1 LSGIDKVIMPKKNN
15 SEDLSRELLERKMH
29 RDDLCTPE
37 QKRHQAREGYQRFTE
52 EEKREPHSL
61 QYRSGFALDAPWL
74 LRADMPAYLR
84 EDRPPFYAFIPK
96 DQAPELHPLLE
107 HQTVATNLGH
117 PTKGVIRV
125 LVPQNAGPEE
135 RLLLHE
141 EYHAG
146 TNRVYSR
153 DYSCGPLTRAVAQH
167 LGTFDGDEEEM
178 AWSAYVLR
186 QFYDAQGTRVIA
198 ARVLADTAIL
208 DDRRDLF
215 PYAYVYESTTDGR
228 ENRETA
234 VWLRKGNALTARS
247 FYNDEGARRSIEYSN
262 GMKAMYT
269 GPYGN
274 ERMVTMT
281 RDPAVSSGVVR
292 EFYAGPPGCAYLTR
306 QVYQDGTIKFFA
318 GTTPNFVHLSK
329 VWHPDGRTELYSGD
343 WRGVALVGTGYEPRD
358 GEQTIEPTPGL
369 VRAVLAICDGFER
382 EAPQEELAGLAK
394 QLAEVAPADRISEVI
409 ASNEDDPEAAWATL
423 AARAFA
429 AGGGDNPD
437 PRACVL
443 SHFLG
448 SSPARAAEIIQVH
461 EGVQSATAVC
471 AAKFEQHA
479 PRDPANQ
486 AHMDVLEGELAASF
500 KIMTDNGVS
509 KEDAQ
514 RVLDEF
520 LTDADAKA
528 RAMCAAGVSGPTV
541 GPEEVERITRRLAH
555 ATMNKALATVRPAT
569 EQGAAS
575 ANGATPAPQGDLD
588 KVMRIGT
595 SHPRTD
601 LHGKRVKILSRAGKL
616 RAGEREIEFL
626 DAPVPKP
633 PKGATRWV
641 VLTTDLVKEAEWL
654 AARSAKQAERA
665 AKAESDKARR
675 RANKLARQLESDAKL
690 AAELQEE
697 EKAAVLAAAAAPPGP
712 PPEGQRPLRE
722 QLRCPIDGALLE
734 DAVLASDGYVYNKSS
749 LQAHWTTKEA
759 LVSPVTGATM
769 TSVLCRH
776 NPIRSVVKELIAA
789 PDKGQ
794 GVPAD
799 EPDLVLCPIS
809 QEVMQEPVLAED
821 GNLYDRATL
830 AQWFATGAT
839 TSPMTN
845 TAMGQQ
851 VLADRH
857 AAILCA
863 AWRA

>member
-1 LSGIDKVIMPKKNN
+1 MPTNIN
-15 SEDLSRELLERKMH
+15 EDLSRELLERKMH
-29 RDDLCTPE
+29 RDNLCTPE
-37 QKRHQAREGYQRFTE
+37 QKRHQAREGYQRYTD
-52 EEKREPHSL
+52 EEKGATHTL

-84 EDRPPFYAFIPK
+84 EDRPPFYAFIPQ
-96 DQAPELHPLLE
+96 DQAPELHQGILD
-107 HQTVATNLGH
+107 HQSVGVNLGH
-117 PTKGVIRV
+117 PTKGVIQV
-125 LVPQNAGPEE
+125 LVPQHAAE
-135 RLLLHE
+135 RERILIHE
-141 EYHAG
+141 EHHEG

-153 DYSCGPLTRAVAQH
+153 DYACGPMTRAVAQH

-178 AWSAYVLR
+178 AWSTYVLR
-186 QFYDAQGTRVIA
+186 EFYDAQGTRVIG
-198 ARVLADTAIL
+198 ARVLADFAL
-208 DDRRDLF
+208 LSDRRDLF
-215 PYAYVYESTTDGR
+215 PYAYVYSPVGGRENR

-234 VWLRKGNALTARS
+234 VWLRKGNGLTARC

-269 GPYGN
+269 GDYGQ

-306 QVYQDGTIKFFA
+306 QVYQDGTIKFYA
-318 GTTPNFVHLSK
+318 GTTPNFVHVSK

-343 WRGVALVGTGYEPRD
+343 WRAVELVGVGYEPRD

-369 VRAVLAICDGFER
+369 VRAVLAICDAFER
-382 EAPQEELAGLAK
+382 EANQEELHGLAK
-394 QLAEVAPADRISEVI
+394 QLMDVAPAERISEVI
-409 ASNEDDPEAAWATL
+409 ASNQEDPEATWATL

-429 AGGGDNPD
+429 SGGGENPD

-448 SSPARAAEIIQVH
+448 CCPARAAEIIKVH
-461 EGVQSATAVC
+461 EGVQNVTAVC
-471 AAKFEQHA
+471 AAKFEEHA

-486 AHMDVLEGELAASF
+486 AQMDILEGELAASF

-520 LTDADAKA
+520 IAQADAKS
-528 RAMCAAGVSGPTV
+528 RAMCAAGASGPAV
-541 GPEEVERITRRLAH
+541 GPEDVERITRTLAH
-555 ATMNKALATVRPAT
+555 ATMNNAFATVRPAT

-575 ANGATPAPQGDLD
+575 ANGATPAPKDDLD
-588 KVMRIGT
+588 KVMRIGA

-633 PKGATRWV
+633 PKGATRWA

-675 RANKLARQLESDAKL
+675 RANKLAKQLEADAKL

-734 DAVLASDGYVYNKSS
+734 DAVLASDGYAYNKSS
-749 LQAHWTTKEA
+749 LQAHWTTKAA

-789 PDKGQ
+789 PAKGQ

-845 TAMGQQ
+845 TAMGQR
-851 VLADRH
+851 VAADRH
-857 AAILCA
+857 VAILCA

>member
-1 LSGIDKVIMPKKNN
+1 MPTNT
-15 SEDLSRELLERKMH
+15 SEDLSRELLERNMH
-29 RDDLCTPE
+29 RDNLCTPE
-37 QKRHQAREGYQRFTE
+37 QKRHQAREGYQRYTE
-52 EEKREPHSL
+52 EEKRATHTL

-84 EDRPPFYAFIPK
+84 EDRPPFYAFIPQ
-96 DQAPELHPLLE
+96 DQAPELHPQLE
-107 HQTVATNLGH
+107 HQSVATNLGH

-125 LVPQNAGPEE
+125 LVPQHTSEQE
-135 RLLLHE
+135 RILLHE
-141 EYHAG
+141 ERHAG
-146 TNRVYSR
+146 TNRVHSR
-153 DYSCGPLTRAVAQH
+153 DYACGPMTRAVAQY

-178 AWSAYVLR
+178 AWSAHVLR
-186 QFYDAQGTRVIA
+186 EFYDAQGTTKIG
-198 ARVLADTAIL
+198 ARVLADFALL

-215 PYAYVYESTTDGR
+215 PYAYVYEDPTDGR

-234 VWLRKGNALTARS
+234 VWLRKGNGLTARC
-247 FYNDEGARRSIEYSN
+247 FYNDGGARRSIEYSN

-269 GPYGN
+269 GSYGN

-306 QVYQDGTIKFFA
+306 QVFQDGTIKFYA
-318 GTTPNFVHLSK
+318 GTTPNFVHVSK
-329 VWHPDGRTELYSGD
+329 VWHADGRTELYAGD
-343 WRGVALVGTGYEPRD
+343 WRGVELVGTGYEPRD

-369 VRAVLAICDGFER
+369 VRAVLAICDAFER
-382 EAPQEELAGLAK
+382 EANQEELAGLAK
-394 QLAEVAPADRISEVI
+394 QLMDVAPAERISEVI
-409 ASNEDDPEAAWATL
+409 ASDQEDPEAAWATL

-429 AGGGDNPD
+429 SGGGENPD

-448 SSPARAAEIIQVH
+448 CCPARAAEIIKVH
-461 EGVQSATAVC
+461 EGVQNVTDVC
-471 AAKFEQHA
+471 AAKLKQHA
-479 PRDPANQ
+479 PHDPRNQ
-486 AHMDVLEGELAASF
+486 AHVDVLEGELAASF
-500 KIMTDNGVS
+500 KIMTDNGVTV
-509 KEDAQ
+509 EDAK
-514 RVLDEF
+514 RVLNEF
-520 LTDADAKA
+520 IAQADAEA
-528 RAMCAAGVSGPTV
+528 RAKPAELAAGGTAAGPD
-541 GPEEVERITRRLAH
+541 EVERITRALAH
-555 ATMNKALATVRPAT
+555 AAMNKALATVRPAT
-569 EQGAAS
+569 ERGAAS
-575 ANGATPAPQGDLD
+575 TNGAAPAPKDDLD
-588 KVMRIGT
+588 KVMRIGA

-601 LHGKRVKILSRAGKL
+601 LHGKRVKILSRTGKL
-616 RAGEREIEFL
+616 RAGERAIEFL

-633 PKGATRWV
+633 PKGETRWV

-654 AARSAKQAERA
+654 VARSAKQTERA

-675 RANKLARQLESDAKL
+675 RANKLAKQLEADAKL

-734 DAVLASDGYVYNKSS
+734 DAVLASDGYAYNKSS
-749 LQAHWTTKEA
+749 LQTYWNTKEA

-776 NPIRSVVKELIAA
+776 NPIRSVVKELIATPA
-789 PDKGQ
+789 KGQ
-794 GVPAD
+794 DVPAD

-821 GNLYDRATL
+821 GNLYDRQTL

-845 TAMGQQ
+845 AAMGQQ
-851 VLADRH
+851 VLTDRH
-857 AAILCA
+857 VGVLCA